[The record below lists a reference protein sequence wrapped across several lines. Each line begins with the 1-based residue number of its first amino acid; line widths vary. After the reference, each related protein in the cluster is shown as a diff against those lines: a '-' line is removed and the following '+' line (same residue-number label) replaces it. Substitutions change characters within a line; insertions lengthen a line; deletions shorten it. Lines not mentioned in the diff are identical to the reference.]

1 MPDPHHPALWIAPLT
16 GVVFAAL
23 CLWRAYV
30 LAYRA
35 RLVDNLP
42 TCRTTGVFIGL
53 VELEGRARSNRPVVS
68 YLAER
73 PCVHY
78 AWSVDEH
85 WSRTVTETYTD
96 SEGKTKT
103 RTKTESGW
111 KTVAQGGET
120 IDFFLEDDEGRIL
133 VRPEGA
139 DLEPATIFE
148 EHCRRSDPLYYSK
161 GPRRSVMH
169 SDHKRRFVERAIT
182 LGADLYVIGRASE
195 RDDVVAPQIAHEE
208 DAKMFLIS
216 TRGQEAVRRSLGFGY
231 WGWTVFA
238 GLLVAGGFAIG
249 DAIAHLPADQR
260 WPVYALAGA
269 ATWFALAPLLWLL
282 MAYNALVD
290 LRHRVE
296 AAWRQV
302 DIQLQRRATLIPSLV
317 SAVKAIAGFEKD
329 TQEDLAELRSQA
341 GATAPGE
348 AGANP
353 HQVRQRVQIV
363 VERYP
368 ELTADANFRQLQD
381 ELVATEQRIAL
392 ARGYFNEIATH
403 FNTRL
408 ETVPERWVGALGS
421 MTPRSLI
428 EAEAFEREAVEVE
441 LESEAPGRQRRVE
454 TRSAGAAPSAGTA
467 AAGEATDGG
476 GGVPGGGSA
485 SGAEGRDVGE
495 SDGDGEL
502 PGREPAR

>member
-1 MPDPHHPALWIAPLT
+1 MPQPDHPALWIAPLA
-16 GVVFAAL
+16 GGLLAAL

-53 VELEGRARSNRPVVS
+53 VELEGRARTPRPVTS
-68 YLAER
+68 FLAQA

-78 AWSVDEH
+78 AWTVDEH
-85 WSRTVTETYTD
+85 WSRTTTETYTD
-96 SEGKTKT
+96 SKGNTKT
-103 RTKTESGW
+103 RTKHESGW
-111 KTVAQGGET
+111 TTVASGGES

-139 DLEPATIFE
+139 DLEPDTIFHE
-148 EHCRRSDPLYYSK
+148 TCRRSDPLYYGK
-161 GPRRSVMH
+161 GPRRSVAH
-169 SDHKRRFVERAIT
+169 SDHRRRFVERAIAV
-182 LGADLYVIGRASE
+182 GADLYVIGRASE
-195 RDDVVAPQIAHEE
+195 RDDVVAPQIAHED

-216 TRGQEAVRRSLGFGY
+216 TRGQEAVRRALGFGY

-238 GLLVAGGFAIG
+238 GLLAAGGFAVG
-249 DAIAHLPADQR
+249 DAIAHLPAEQR
-260 WPVYALAGA
+260 WPIYAV
-269 ATWFALAPLLWLL
+269 ATAVVWFALAPLAWLL

-317 SAVKAIAGFEKD
+317 SAVKAVAGYEQR
-329 TQEDLAELRSQA
+329 TQADLAELRSQA
-341 GATAPGE
+341 GASAPGR
-348 AGANP
+348 AGADP
-353 HQVRQRVQIV
+353 HQVRQRVQVV

-368 ELTADANFRQLQD
+368 ELSTDANFRQLQE

-408 ETVPERWVGALGS
+408 ATVPERWVGALGR
-421 MTPRSLI
+421 MRPRTLI
-428 EAEAFEREAVEVE
+428 EAEAFEREPVPVE
-441 LESEAPGRQRRVE
+441 LDASTAGVEPPPAP
-454 TRSAGAAPSAGTA
+454 
-467 AAGEATDGG
+467 
-476 GGVPGGGSA
+476 
-485 SGAEGRDVGE
+485 
-495 SDGDGEL
+495 
-502 PGREPAR
+502 